1 MEGNTQA
8 PFIGHRSRR
17 RRPRAQLTQGAFF
30 GTRLRCTRSTG
41 GTGLRPLVDI
51 PALRGGG
58 AMRKQTVPDAEAQ
71 RFDRKMHLADL

>member
-1 MEGNTQA
+1 
-8 PFIGHRSRR
+8 
-17 RRPRAQLTQGAFF
+17 
-30 GTRLRCTRSTG
+30 
-41 GTGLRPLVDI
+41 VDI